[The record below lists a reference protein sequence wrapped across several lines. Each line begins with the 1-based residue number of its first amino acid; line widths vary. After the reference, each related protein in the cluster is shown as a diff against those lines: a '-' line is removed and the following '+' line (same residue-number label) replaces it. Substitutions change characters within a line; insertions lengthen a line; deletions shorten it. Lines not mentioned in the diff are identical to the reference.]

1 MKCYLCNSPV
11 RTFLCKNTYT
21 IVRCNSCGL
30 AETVLRE
37 DYLQF
42 VKRNYQKG
50 YFTGDPTRS
59 AYVSYKDDKVY
70 IVRNMI
76 KILRRIQGLKPR
88 GRVLDVGCA
97 MGFFIEL
104 CLEKGYE
111 AVGFDVSQYAIAEAK
126 QLTGSSRVRVG
137 TIDSVSYEPKSFDTI
152 TLMDVFEHL
161 ADPRGNIQRLSTFI
175 KDDGI
180 LVLATGDTSSFLA
193 KVLKRR
199 WTFYIPPQHL
209 FFFNRKNLT
218 TLLHQAGF
226 TPVSWFRVGKWL
238 SLRYVLHLARTTGES
253 RFAKWIYPVI
263 AHSRFGKLPLYLPV
277 RDNMVV
283 IAKKSV

>member
-1 MKCYLCNSPV
+1 MCYLCNSPV
-11 RTFLCKNTYT
+11 KPFLQKNTYT
-21 IVRCNSCGL
+21 IVRCDSCGL
-30 AETVLRE
+30 AQTVLLE
-37 DYLQF
+37 DYLRF

-50 YFTGDPTRS
+50 YFTGDPARS
-59 AYVSYKDDKVY
+59 AYVSYKDDKPY
-70 IVRNMI
+70 IVRNMT
-76 KILRRIQGLKPR
+76 KIFRRIQSIKPQ

-111 AVGFDVSQYAIAEAK
+111 VVGFDVSQYAIAEAK
-126 QLTGSSRVRVG
+126 QLTGSNRVRVG
-137 TIDSVSYEPKSFDTI
+137 TIDSVQYKPKSFDAI

-161 ADPRGNIQRLSTFI
+161 EDPRGNIQRLSTFL

-209 FFFNRKNLT
+209 FFFNGKNLT

-226 TPVSWFRVGKWL
+226 TPITWFRVGKWL

-253 RFAKWIYPVI
+253 RFAKWIYPLI
-263 AHSRFGKLPLYLPV
+263 ASSRLGKLPLYLPV